1 MDKIEEIKFRE
12 LIVIEKE
19 VAWLLEGGCYLE
31 YFEGVKK
38 DELNDTPYKIKIAT
52 QPLRDVAEYI
62 TTLIQEE
69 VEEFARTSTAYNKGK
84 RALMKE
90 AKEYINE

>member
-1 MDKIEEIKFRE
+1 MDKMKHDGLNEITRSKTYKKVQKYME
-12 LIVIEKE
+12 SVYGKNIPI
-19 VAWLLEGGCYLE
+19 CYF
-31 YFEGVKK
+31 Y
-38 DELNDTPYKIKIAT
+38 D
-52 QPLRDVAEYI
+52 I

-90 AKEYINE
+90 AKEYLNE

>member
-1 MDKIEEIKFRE
+1 MDKIREILEDIDYYQPGMIIEEEEPFWFRMHPD
-12 LIVIEKE
+12 
-19 VAWLLEGGCYLE
+19 W
-31 YFEGVKK
+31 VKDK
-38 DELNDTPYKIKIAT
+38 TEQL
-52 QPLRDVAEYI
+52 

-90 AKEYINE
+90 AKEYGEK